1 MSISAFSGPVISFG
15 QAPFADYNP
24 ELGPSLF
31 YAGAGLL
38 DPRPFYTYEP
48 GQASGNVV
56 AGFLG
61 ITRILTVNQVPST
74 LSATNIALAQAPTAG
89 TALTLTAGTGVTGSV
104 TITSAST
111 NSQVTGL
118 LALDGAAG
126 RVSYG
131 SVGTIQLW
139 DPTKALSR
147 NVRITSVGN
156 DSSATF
162 TVKGYDIY
170 GYPMTE
176 TITGANAGIASGAKA
191 WKYIASITPAGTL
204 SGSNVSVGTGDVYG
218 FPIYSASFNPGA
230 DADVSLCWAGAA
242 ITSATGYT
250 AGVTTTAT
258 ATTGDVRGTYATQSA
273 SNNSNRLLV
282 TQSPS
287 LANISS
293 VTGLF
298 GVTQF

>member
-218 FPIYSASFNPGA
+218 FPIYSASLNPGA
-230 DADVSLCWAGAA
+230 DADVSISWAGAA